1 MSTKKVVAGILIMMV
16 GAFLLFNK
24 MGFFIPSVYH
34 IVISWQMLLIA
45 IGIILLVDKPSDHKT
60 VGLLLIL
67 IGVIFLLPKIY
78 YPFHVGGF
86 IIPIVVIAIG
96 IAFIIKATTRRNEIK
111 DNDNWCKSNHHWSKN
126 FSEFEKNITTNSG
139 DVVRKEYV
147 FNGSKEKWTQGKLK
161 NVFIEATFSGVEL
174 DFTQA
179 ELADDIKVAA
189 CIKVKSVFSGVILYV
204 PEDWNIM
211 VQKTGVFGG
220 FVDNRPNRVLQI
232 SSNKLVVLELEAVF
246 GGGEIRCYE

>member
-1 MSTKKVVAGILIMMV
+1 MSTKKVIAGVLIMMV

-24 MGFFIPSVYH
+24 MGFFIPSVYP
-34 IVISWQMLLIA
+34 IVISWQMLLIG
-45 IGIILLVDKPSDHKT
+45 IGIILLANKPSDHKT
-60 VGLLLIL
+60 AGLILIL
-67 IGVIFLLPKIY
+67 IGVLFLLPKIPP
-78 YPFHVGGF
+78 YPSIGGF

-96 IAFIIKATTRRNEIK
+96 VAFVIKASTRRNEIK
-111 DNDNWCKSNHHWSKN
+111 ESNCFNGHIHWSKN
-126 FSEFEKNITTNSG
+126 FSDFEKNITTNSG
-139 DVVRKEYV
+139 DVVHKEYV

-161 NVFIEATFSGVEL
+161 NVFIEAAFSGVEL

-204 PEDWNIM
+204 PDDWNIM

-220 FVDNRPNRVLQI
+220 FVDNRPNMVLQT

-246 GGGEIRCYE
+246 GVGEIRCYE